1 MAAITELARLEA
13 RTAALKTVLVASLDA
28 VSEELGRGLGMDSW
42 QSSQQGVSTTEELAC
57 ALHIPYGSAAVLE
70 ADAAALTGP
79 MNATLHALAS
89 GALSYRHAQIILD
102 EVASLHGTGPGPDIV
117 PEAVREGFEAR
128 LLDVAPTLTAGELRA
143 KARRWREKEHP
154 HTIEPR
160 HRAAA
165 ADRNLSLTPDRDGM
179 SRLALFLPSDTGQGI
194 WNRAT
199 ATARAAQGPTESRT
213 LTQLRLDIAAAWLLN
228 GTITP
233 NTGGNSGTGDS
244 GNGNGNGGRGR
255 SHGHGEAF
263 GIGGNG
269 NGAGQAGGAVGDGE
283 CRGSADGRPA
293 GGHDPASGIGAG
305 AVIPDC
311 TMDGVGAPRAEVLV
325 TVPVFSL
332 MGLTDEPAE
341 LEGYGPIPPS
351 MARKL
356 AAEAPEFVRILVHPH
371 TGEPLSI
378 GKEHYRVPARMR
390 TWLRNRDGKCV
401 FPGCSTVTAHTEA
414 DHLKAFEHGGTT
426 GQENLGNTCVRH
438 HYLKHHPDQ
447 KDRNG
452 RRKDPPDGY
461 PETGPGAEPGYAAKP
476 GTKPGPEP
484 GEGSVSDA
492 EPDSG
497 AGADGRPDAGT
508 GPKPWPG
515 WKPKMTDNG
524 LPSWTA
530 PSGRTYPPPP
540 RSFTPPILPNAFTHP
555 GTGEDDDEE
564 DPIPVESRVSAGNDN
579 QRNCQVLT
587 QMDTSMMVRPIP

>member
-1 MAAITELARLEA
+1 
-13 RTAALKTVLVASLDA
+13 
-28 VSEELGRGLGMDSW
+28 
-42 QSSQQGVSTTEELAC
+42 
-57 ALHIPYGSAAVLE
+57 
-70 ADAAALTGP
+70 
-79 MNATLHALAS
+79 
-89 GALSYRHAQIILD
+89 
-102 EVASLHGTGPGPDIV
+102 
-117 PEAVREGFEAR
+117 
-128 LLDVAPTLTAGELRA
+128 
-143 KARRWREKEHP
+143 
-154 HTIEPR
+154 
-160 HRAAA
+160 
-165 ADRNLSLTPDRDGM
+165 M

-233 NTGGNSGTGDS
+233 TTSGGNSGTGAS
-244 GNGNGNGGRGR
+244 GNGNGNGANGNGGRGR
-255 SHGHGEAF
+255 SNGHAVTGVT
-263 GIGGNG
+263 GSNGNG
-269 NGAGQAGGAVGDGE
+269 NGSGAN
-283 CRGSADGRPA
+283 GSHLPA
-293 GGHDPASGIGAG
+293 GNPGIGAG

-311 TMDGVGAPRAEVLV
+311 TMDGIGAPRAEVLV

-447 KDRNG
+447 KDR
-452 RRKDPPDGY
+452 
-461 PETGPGAEPGYAAKP
+461 
-476 GTKPGPEP
+476 
-484 GEGSVSDA
+484 
-492 EPDSG
+492 
-497 AGADGRPDAGT
+497 
-508 GPKPWPG
+508 
-515 WKPKMTDNG
+515 
-524 LPSWTA
+524 
-530 PSGRTYPPPP
+530 
-540 RSFTPPILPNAFTHP
+540 
-555 GTGEDDDEE
+555 
-564 DPIPVESRVSAGNDN
+564 AGN
-579 QRNCQVLT
+579 
-587 QMDTSMMVRPIP
+587 PK